1 MHPVSL
7 CNYIY
12 DHQARKHFTYYG
24 QDQKDDVRVLWI
36 AYNLSY
42 IITGF
47 STAPTKYGF
56 SAARQTADDY
66 YRSDKVDNNTGRRII
81 GADTLVVTNL
91 SSRILLNYL
100 QNPLKC
106 TTPFRPQT
114 NFPNK
119 IL

>member
-1 MHPVSL
+1 M
-7 CNYIY
+7 
-12 DHQARKHFTYYG
+12 KHFTYYD

-47 STAPTKYGF
+47 STAPTKYGVM
-56 SAARQTADDY
+56 AARQTADDY
-66 YRSDKVDNNTGRRII
+66 YRSDKDDNNTGWRIN
-81 GADTLVVTNL
+81 GADALGFTNL

-100 QNPLKC
+100 QNSLKC
-106 TTPFRPQT
+106 TKPLRPQI
-114 NFPNK
+114 NSPNK